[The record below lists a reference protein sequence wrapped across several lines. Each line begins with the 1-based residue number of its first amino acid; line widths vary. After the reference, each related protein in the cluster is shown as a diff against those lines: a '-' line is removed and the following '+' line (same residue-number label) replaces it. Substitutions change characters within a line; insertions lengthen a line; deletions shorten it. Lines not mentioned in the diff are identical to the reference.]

1 MWYVSLMATDR
12 LDTFVSSLGFE
23 SYRVGGS
30 VRDHLLGRKIKDC
43 DYMVRD
49 ATLNDIYQRLLGSRE
64 AATVEKF
71 AVTPLKLRDG
81 RQAGWRVAGRGLGLV
96 EIVLPRTEVST
107 GPGHRDFE
115 IVLSPSLSLEQD
127 AQRRDFTF
135 NALYYGP
142 LNGADDPELND
153 PLGGVEDLMRRRVQV
168 THADSFR
175 DDPLRILR
183 ALRFLSTL
191 DYELSGETYALMCAH
206 ADAVTGLTQAGV
218 SGTVI
223 EEFSKLLMGQNP
235 AKALRVAR
243 DTGVLAVA
251 LPELAPMLGF
261 AQGSRYH
268 DLTTDEHTFEALT
281 TAAHVDAPLR
291 VRWALLF
298 HDAGKPSTAWRG
310 KDGRKHYYS
319 PSDAQWE
326 AACIAAAGEGR
337 TDQFSV
343 HFPPK
348 PVDHEVMGET
358 IWREAI
364 DRLNGEKRLR
374 DDVAILIRNHMVGVE
389 KVNPVKVRRE
399 RVRLGDSL
407 LRDLYL
413 MRLCD
418 LSGKGKANRKHME
431 NVGHLEGIRQAAV
444 EAGVPCSPK
453 DLLIDGNDLKAE
465 GIQGKAIGDA
475 LRGVLD
481 EVVCQPSG
489 VRLDRDWQLDRA
501 RKAAA

>member
-1 MWYVSLMATDR
+1 MWYVSLMATER
-12 LDTFVSSLGFE
+12 LDTFISSLGFE

-43 DYMVRD
+43 DYMVRGE
-49 ATLNDIYQRLLGSRE
+49 TLADIYSRLHAKADGID
-64 AATVEKF
+64 KF
-71 AVTPLKLRDG
+71 AVAPLKLRDG

-96 EIVLPRTEVST
+96 EVVLPRTEVST

-115 IVLSPSLSLEQD
+115 IVLSPTLPVEED
-127 AQRRDFTF
+127 ALRRDFTF

-142 LNGADDPELND
+142 LNDATDDTPDLHD
-153 PLGGVEDLMRRRVQV
+153 PLGGVEDLMRRRVCV

-191 DYELSGETYALMCAH
+191 DYELSPETYALMCAH
-206 ADAVTGLTQAGV
+206 AESVTGLTDAGV

-223 EEFSKLLMGQNP
+223 DEFSKLLMGQNP

-243 DTGVLAVA
+243 DTGVLAIA

-261 AQGSRYH
+261 DQASRYH
-268 DLTTDEHTFEALT
+268 DLTTDEHTFRALE

-298 HDAGKPSTAWRG
+298 HDSGKPESAWVG
-310 KDGRKHYYS
+310 TDGRKHYYS
-319 PSDAQWE
+319 PSDAQWSL
-326 AACIAAAGEGR
+326 AATASAAARNSDTVHIAPKPADHEVVGERIWRAAAG
-337 TDQFSV
+337 
-343 HFPPK
+343 
-348 PVDHEVMGET
+348 
-358 IWREAI
+358 
-364 DRLNGEKRLR
+364 RLNAEKKLR
-374 DDVAILIRNHMVGVE
+374 DEVSVLIRNHMVGVA

-399 RVRLGDSL
+399 RVRLGDAL

-413 MRLCD
+413 MRMCD
-418 LSGKGKANRKHME
+418 LTGKGKANAKHLE
-431 NVGHLEGIRQAAV
+431 TVGHLEGVRAAA
-444 EAGVPCSPK
+444 ERENVPVSPK

-465 GIQGKAIGDA
+465 GIQGRAIGDA
-475 LRGVLD
+475 LRAVLD

-489 VRLDRDWQLDRA
+489 VRLDRDWQLERA
-501 RKAAA
+501 RKAAR